1 MCHKSSI
8 FLAPSGASATS
19 PVSGESVS
27 QREARKK
34 SPAGLFFYINALRR
48 HFLYFGTPHLLPAAE
63 PGPRRCTQATRH
75 RP

>member
-48 HFLYFGTPHLLPAAE
+48 YFFIFLYTAFAASGRTRPAAV
-63 PGPRRCTQATRH
+63 
-75 RP
+75 

>member
-34 SPAGLFFYINALRR
+34 SPVGLFFYINALR
-48 HFLYFGTPHLLPAAE
+48 LYFLFSCTPHLLPAAE
-63 PGPRRCTQATRH
+63 PGPRRCRQATMH